1 MRRAGVRR
9 VASLNR
15 RGFVA
20 LLAAG
25 LWTGAERVGATPA
38 VVRYQD
44 RQYIRLAEWASWR
57 GLRLGRTAGSREI
70 VATGPNQKFTFLIDG
85 TRVEFNGTGL
95 WFSYPVLAVDG
106 QVIAWAKDVRGVLDT
121 LVQPPRLPPGK
132 RLRTICLDAGH
143 GGKEPG
149 QKSGGRLEKQYTL
162 ALAQELRGLL
172 VDAGFSVVMTRRT
185 DTYVDLAERPAIASR
200 HSADL
205 FVSLHYNASP
215 DGGSEAAGME
225 VYAMT
230 PEGAKSTNVSADV
243 GSLRAWAGNEF
254 DRENVLLAY
263 QMQRSLLQR
272 LPGTADRG
280 VRRARFIVLRLAEM
294 PAILIEGGFMS
305 NAGDARW
312 IYSDTGRRRMAQA
325 IAEGIQS
332 YRRQVERGAPTSQ
345 GNTSS
350 TSSTSRSSP
359 GAARN

>member
-1 MRRAGVRR
+1 M
-9 VASLNR
+9 NR

-44 RQYIRLAEWASWR
+44 RQYIRLSEWANWR
-57 GLRLGRTAGSREI
+57 SLRINRAPGSREI

-85 TRVEFNGTGL
+85 TRVDYNGTGL
-95 WFSYPVLAVDG
+95 WFSYPVLLVDG
-106 QVIAWAKDVRGVLDT
+106 QLIAWAQDVRGVLDT

-149 QKSGGRLEKQYTL
+149 QKSGARLEKQYTL
-162 ALAQELRGLL
+162 ALAQELRALL
-172 VDAGFSVVMTRRT
+172 VDAGFTVVMTRRT
-185 DTYVDLAERPAIASR
+185 DTYVDLAERPAIAGR
-200 HSADL
+200 NSADL
-205 FVSLHYNASP
+205 FISLHYNASA
-215 DGGSEAAGME
+215 DGGSEASGTE

-243 GSLRAWAGNEF
+243 GSLRAWAGNDF
-254 DRENVLLAY
+254 DRENVFLAY
-263 QMQRSLLQR
+263 HMQRSLLQR
-272 LPGTADRG
+272 LPGTVDRG
-280 VRRARFIVLRLAEM
+280 VRRARFFVLRLAEM

-325 IAEGIQS
+325 ILEGVQS
-332 YRRQVERGAPTSQ
+332 YKRQVERGAGAQ

-359 GAARN
+359 GSARN